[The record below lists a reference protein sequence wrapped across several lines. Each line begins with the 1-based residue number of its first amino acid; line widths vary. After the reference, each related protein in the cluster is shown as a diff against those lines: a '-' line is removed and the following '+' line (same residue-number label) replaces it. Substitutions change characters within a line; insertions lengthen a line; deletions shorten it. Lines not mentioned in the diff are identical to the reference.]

1 MGINCPCLFGPNL
14 WQPINTGI
22 HNLFLSLTRQNIQN
36 RDLYSRDELFQGR
49 MIQGHVI
56 IAALNVDLTMPS
68 YGFVA
73 VKMPGH
79 LATENPSTQLC
90 DQLAAQLAD

>member
-1 MGINCPCLFGPNL
+1 
-14 WQPINTGI
+14 
-22 HNLFLSLTRQNIQN
+22 
-36 RDLYSRDELFQGR
+36 
-49 MIQGHVI
+49 MIQGRVI

-79 LATENPSTQLC
+79 LATVNPSTQLC